1 MKETIS
7 CLKWAYNGEDI
18 VISFPQNELVK
29 DRIKIPNEFLSFF
42 KVDDIRSGEEVAIDM
57 SYNGHYYDGY
67 IEKEA
72 EYCYMILSY
81 KMSFL
86 MNKNFKQFGCIKI
99 CRDKI
104 QDNQFYF
111 TLIPNSNFDTRELN
125 INDSQF
131 DWKMVQNLIIIDTSI
146 RITEKPTDEMDTLT
160 SSFLLLRDI
169 ARTYN
174 RLLNNQYQTLKKI
187 QDITNKVSLAIS
199 FPALRKSNNIS
210 QGLIH
215 LITLYCDNERTYLTL
230 QDRVNNIIKANKG
243 MELKFYTW
251 CKNYSIDF
259 QIIFNKLESLFEWS
273 KKYNHDLGDIYLY
286 HSPISIDL
294 MIKKLASVS
303 TIEISE
309 DTIEILELYKSFLN
323 KENGSVEMI
332 NIIKKLFKSKKDENT
347 NIKNKENDGEH
358 QNLEMG
364 SSKVGHKD
372 SNNNISDVPL
382 NYKQGNK
389 DSKESQISQSIEK
402 KKMSDDLFREKVRQ
416 ILLALPKEF
425 YEKPKSTKTKRM
437 TWNFYEAAL
446 LFEAYLNSTE
456 SGKNKY
462 DEITRVSLTLRDM
475 ARTCGLDIDS
485 TFRNLNG
492 ITMQFGHVQYLFT
505 DGKHG
510 LSSKSKTLDDLYEIY
525 QNDRLRY
532 KVILKNAYRLL
543 KNNKGIEYRLY
554 SWLKNENKYTE
565 FMSFVEKYNSFVLSN
580 NQQNNT
586 IKLLIDHDKHNLKN
600 ITETIK
606 SPYYRFKN
614 NISFIEL
621 SKKSISMYKD
631 FLTNIDSNN
640 INTESNNKLHS
651 EIEHLDEEKISKE
664 ISDVKN
670 DINSILTNI
679 NINDNQEAKKDTVST
694 EDKLPEM
701 VEKNS
706 ADTENIAD
714 NQSLINEHND
724 AEVPVDSNDN
734 LNKSTKLLQNNK
746 IETTKSEDDKKSIV
760 KVNGSIV
767 KESSN
772 EELDD
777 IELKN
782 RVRKI
787 LSSLPQKF
795 YENHN
800 IDTLKEWGFYEAA
813 ILFEAYVNYIELGK
827 KKNDEIIRVS
837 LTLRD
842 MARTYG
848 LIVNSDFRDVSD
860 VTEQFDYIQH
870 LFAEDKNELSSKAN
884 IIDKMFGI
892 YQNDQI
898 KFKVIVKYAHF
909 LLKDNKGVEY
919 RLYKWFNDEN
929 KFKEFFTFV
938 EKYNSYALLNN
949 YSGKTIELLSDADRH
964 HLESIVAIVNSQ
976 HYVYKNN
983 VAFNELSKN
992 AIKAYES
999 FLNNVDFTNDIVE
1012 EDNNLDLKLENVDD
1026 EAKTLKEISEVKDDI
1041 TDVVKIIDDNKQDQN
1056 NEKKL
1061 SLNASETI
1069 DSENSNVNK
1078 VIADENLTEKNT
1090 EVFNSSD
1097 ASSKK
1102 DSEHKNS
1109 DLVQEKTNLSKSN
1122 NEKTEIVEPKSNE
1135 SFNDKDSKGT
1145 SDDTKLKNNIKEIV
1159 LSLPKHFYAKSD
1171 IADNRLT
1178 EWNIYEAAILNLA
1191 YQKYLKGADKDEQI
1205 EYVSFTLRDMARTN
1219 GMRVTYHFRDY
1230 KEIEKRFKQLAGVYK
1245 TNGMSFDFHPQVFDD
1260 IYRAYTLNNLKYKV
1274 ILGMLKQFLNNN
1286 KGIEYKFYKWIGDR
1300 DKYFEFYDFL
1310 YSYEAFLKSF
1320 GKENYSIKFHI
1331 DHDAKHIS
1339 EIIKFINSSFYKK
1352 MNSTSVA
1359 KRSNEQ
1365 LMIYC
1370 NFLIHLGVVDQ
1381 TIFTQASDSQT
1392 KDEDVNNTR
1401 EEIIKDQTTEIKKEA
1416 PKSKNQQLY
1425 DFIKKDVSALPK
1437 QFYSDK
1443 EYKNGSILNIYQ
1455 TVLIFDSYLNCEGK
1469 ADENNQIEY
1478 LSFTMRDMARSCGVP
1493 IGLEFRNMN
1502 EVRGYFD
1509 VVKDMFKYKNQS
1521 WNIHPMIFD
1530 DVYDLYQNH
1539 RLKYKVILQKTKEL
1553 LEKNRG
1559 LEYQYYSQLK
1569 KKIEYTDMLLFLS
1582 DYRQLMMKNN
1592 MDPKTIEFLP
1602 DHDAEYCLEMENII
1616 YNNSLILKADFT
1628 FMMNAVNVLS
1638 NYHNFLV
1645 KIGLMDSK
1653 FQENKSLSENGSES
1667 HPSEVLTDRNKDE
1680 STLTGEFKQD
1690 EVTENISHDTE
1701 VPNLTNE
1708 NESTKSNKIE
1718 TQMTE
1723 VEIKEES
1730 VNDETESN
1738 LSEASDS
1745 MSDTDMQFVGLL
1757 KSEFPSGIR
1766 KGFVDYRRFE
1776 NAWENTYKTTLNL
1789 TKDELFDR
1797 ISNFTIYVNKSYYI
1811 PEQMLKEEARIKI
1824 QKFINNCF
1832 NNGKDIVYYDAIMNK
1847 FKSSFLDGSLIS
1859 SPSLLRD
1866 YLKHYDTHNYAF
1878 EASYVLPYEGYACHI
1893 DQNIKQYML
1902 DMGKPISNEK
1912 LLNHFD
1918 NLTSD
1923 VIKESMQSNDF
1934 IVNRNGQNAEK
1945 FPIELFY
1952 LDDKERNTIEGIL
1965 NSEIQ
1970 RFGYVSWKT
1979 LFDFIKQALPD
1990 LIERYSSM
1998 ITDLGFRNA
2007 IAYLERNKYELS
2019 GSIFSSFDNIYDKNK
2034 ILSEFGK
2041 THEEYTIEDVE
2052 NVIDEAVGSGIIDK
2066 LIGSSIRVSKT
2077 KFVSNQLVEFDIHK
2091 IDNFINS
2098 FYSGEYMTFKEV
2110 ENYIALMPGSNY
2122 PWNLYLL
2129 ESYLTV
2135 SSQTYTLLHKGF
2147 NKDGVYGAII
2157 KKDSRFKNIDDVIID
2172 AIAASNIEINVL
2184 ETEDYIKSKG
2194 FVKSV
2199 NKKTIQD
2206 YVKKARV
2213 TRTRIAKD

>member
-664 ISDVKN
+664 IS
-670 DINSILTNI
+670 
-679 NINDNQEAKKDTVST
+679 
-694 EDKLPEM
+694 
-701 VEKNS
+701 
-706 ADTENIAD
+706 
-714 NQSLINEHND
+714 
-724 AEVPVDSNDN
+724 
-734 LNKSTKLLQNNK
+734 
-746 IETTKSEDDKKSIV
+746 
-760 KVNGSIV
+760 
-767 KESSN
+767 
-772 EELDD
+772 
-777 IELKN
+777 
-782 RVRKI
+782 
-787 LSSLPQKF
+787 
-795 YENHN
+795 
-800 IDTLKEWGFYEAA
+800 
-813 ILFEAYVNYIELGK
+813 
-827 KKNDEIIRVS
+827 
-837 LTLRD
+837 
-842 MARTYG
+842 
-848 LIVNSDFRDVSD
+848 
-860 VTEQFDYIQH
+860 
-870 LFAEDKNELSSKAN
+870 
-884 IIDKMFGI
+884 
-892 YQNDQI
+892 
-898 KFKVIVKYAHF
+898 
-909 LLKDNKGVEY
+909 
-919 RLYKWFNDEN
+919 
-929 KFKEFFTFV
+929 
-938 EKYNSYALLNN
+938 
-949 YSGKTIELLSDADRH
+949 
-964 HLESIVAIVNSQ
+964 
-976 HYVYKNN
+976 
-983 VAFNELSKN
+983 
-992 AIKAYES
+992 
-999 FLNNVDFTNDIVE
+999 
-1012 EDNNLDLKLENVDD
+1012 
-1026 EAKTLKEISEVKDDI
+1026 EVKDDI

-1425 DFIKKDVSALPK
+1425 DFIKKVVSALPK

-1745 MSDTDMQFVGLL
+1745 MSDTDMQFVELL